1 MLQPSLGCLL
11 LITLTS
17 ALTLTRADAVISA
30 DNKNA
35 AGEISFSWYKLPE
48 EIDMPGR
55 KWTSSLTWDRV
66 PKHKSSSA
74 GKFYVR
80 NAEEAARVSGIS
92 LADTVNARLRKA

>member
-1 MLQPSLGCLL
+1 MLNSSLGRLL
-11 LITLTS
+11 LISLTC

-35 AGEISFSWYKLPE
+35 AGGISFSWYRLPE

-55 KWTSSLTWDRV
+55 RWTSSLLWDRV

-74 GKFYVR
+74 GKLYVR
-80 NAEEAARVSGIS
+80 NAEEAARVSGIF
-92 LADTVNARLRKA
+92 LANSVDARLRRA